1 MSGGGIL
8 LDVAESE
15 AVLADRWNAL
25 VEQHARVTIAL
36 ERALAEHDLGVSEFE
51 VLAEL
56 ASAPEQNCR
65 MQQLSG
71 TVHLSQS
78 ALSRVVGRLEEQGL
92 VSRSMCEDDRRGIFA
107 SLTPA
112 GCQRYELAR
121 PTHLAVLADNLG

>member
-15 AVLADRWNAL
+15 AVLADRWSAL

-92 VSRSMCEDDRRGIFA
+92 VSRSMCQDDRRGIYA

-112 GCQRYELAR
+112 GCERYEAAR
-121 PTHLAVLADNLG
+121 PTHVAVLADNLG

>member
-1 MSGGGIL
+1 M
-8 LDVAESE
+8 AKSE
-15 AVLADRWNAL
+15 AALAEQWQAL

-36 ERALAEHDLGVSEFE
+36 ERALAEHELGVSEFE

-56 ASAPEQNCR
+56 AAAPESACR

-78 ALSRVVGRLEEQGL
+78 ALSRVVGRLEDQGL
-92 VSRSMCEDDRRGIFA
+92 ASRSMCEDDRRGIYA

-112 GCQRYELAR
+112 GLERYEQAR
-121 PTHLAVLADNLG
+121 PTHRTVLADNLR

>member
-1 MSGGGIL
+1 M
-8 LDVAESE
+8 AKSE
-15 AVLADRWNAL
+15 AALAEQWQAL

-36 ERALAEHDLGVSEFE
+36 ERALAEHELGVSEFE

-56 ASAPEQNCR
+56 AAAPESACR

-78 ALSRVVGRLEEQGL
+78 ALSRVVGRLEDQGL
-92 VSRSMCEDDRRGIFA
+92 VSRSMCEDDRRGIYA

-112 GCQRYELAR
+112 GLERYEQAR
-121 PTHLAVLADNLG
+121 PTHRTVLADNLR

>member
-1 MSGGGIL
+1 MAGRSSEVTLTAQWHAL
-8 LDVAESE
+8 LEK
-15 AVLADRWNAL
+15 
-25 VEQHARVTIAL
+25 HARVSVAL

-56 ASAPEQNCR
+56 ATTPEGECR

-92 VSRSMCEDDRRGIFA
+92 VTRFMCQNDRRGIFA
-107 SLTPA
+107 SLTDEGKA
-112 GCQRYELAR
+112 RYERALPAHR
-121 PTHLAVLADNLG
+121 QVLVDNLD

>member
-1 MSGGGIL
+1 M
-8 LDVAESE
+8 AKSE
-15 AVLADRWNAL
+15 AALAEQWQAL

-56 ASAPEQNCR
+56 ASAPDSACR

-78 ALSRVVGRLEEQGL
+78 ALSRVVGRLEDQGL
-92 VSRSMCEDDRRGIFA
+92 VSRSMCEDDRRGIYA

-112 GCQRYELAR
+112 GLARYEQAR
-121 PTHLAVLADNLG
+121 PTHRSVLADNLR